1 MRLQHTAG
9 RGQGEI
15 LDRSLFPIRSSAL
28 RTGGRKVG
36 ISVIQVLL
44 VASDGHLSSSELRL
58 HNTENS
64 ELRRVK
70 WLSAIKELVL
80 WDLEEE
86 NRLLQASLR
95 LLHSGVLHT
104 NK

>member
-1 MRLQHTAG
+1 MRLQHTVG

-15 LDRSLFPIRSSAL
+15 LDNFPIRSIAL
-28 RTGGRKVG
+28 RNGGRKVG

-70 WLSAIKELVL
+70 WLSAI
-80 WDLEEE
+80 
-86 NRLLQASLR
+86 
-95 LLHSGVLHT
+95 
-104 NK
+104 

>member
-15 LDRSLFPIRSSAL
+15 LDRSLFPVRSIAL
-28 RTGGRKVG
+28 RNGGRKVG
-36 ISVIQVLL
+36 VSVIQVLL

-58 HNTENS
+58 HNTESS

-70 WLSAIKELVL
+70 WPSAIKELV
-80 WDLEEE
+80 WNLEEE